1 MKLSYHDLI
10 SIHELLINHTNDL
23 KEKIYHNPKNTQER
37 VDLIYWNNVLEKLRN
52 EHEYCL
58 KLG

>member
-23 KEKIYHNPKNTQER
+23 KEKIYHNPKNTQAR
-37 VDLIYWNNVLEKLRN
+37 VDLSYWENVLEKLRN
-52 EHEYCL
+52 NDSSMDNA
-58 KLG
+58 

>member
-10 SIHELLINHTNDL
+10 SIHELLMDHTKDL
-23 KEKIYHNPKNTQER
+23 KEKIYHTPKNTQAR

-52 EHEYCL
+52 EHE
-58 KLG
+58 